1 MPPKAK
7 LPAPIDRP
15 LSRAYLREFTGWSTA
30 YSPGLSDPTSLRTM
44 ENCYV
49 TRNGALAVRPGLRRM
64 LEWPDI
70 VGSFEAFFLADGS
83 KAILYARKNAF
94 GGHIEFAGRDLGTM
108 PAPQRVHLGIAHVLE
123 GRRVFGH
130 LTPEENLIAAYR
142 GRDQRRY
149 LQLRDM
155 VYGYFPRLVERAK
168 SKAGYLSGGEQQM
181 LAIGR
186 ALMTE
191 PKLLMLDEPSLGLSP
206 LFVKEIFG
214 IIRTI
219 NEKERMSVLL
229 VEQNAVAALNVVQH
243 AYVVDQGR
251 IVMEGSAAL
260 LRQNPDIQEFYLGGS
275 HAVDYHNVKHYR
287 RRKRWL
293 A

>member
-1 MPPKAK
+1 VPRGRIVPLIGAK
-7 LPAPIDRP
+7 GAGKTTLLSSICGAP
-15 LSRAYLREFTGWSTA
+15 RAVKGSIIFDGKDITE
-30 YSPGLSDPTSLRTM
+30 SPTHLIARAGL
-44 ENCYV
+44 
-49 TRNGALAVRPGLRRM
+49 
-64 LEWPDI
+64 
-70 VGSFEAFFLADGS
+70 
-83 KAILYARKNAF
+83 
-94 GGHIEFAGRDLGTM
+94 
-108 PAPQRVHLGIAHVLE
+108 AHCPE
-123 GRRVFGH
+123 GRHVFSRM
-130 LTPEENLIAAYR
+130 TVDENLLVGGNLLETEDYKQQ
-142 GRDQRRY
+142 RDKI
-149 LQLRDM
+149 LEL
-155 VYGYFPRLVERAK
+155 FPRLKERLGQR
-168 SKAGYLSGGEQQM
+168 AGTMSGGEQQM